1 VFDHSIEQQL
11 PPQHAQHQLMTQRS
25 VCGSKLRF
33 FGGEKNRRE
42 SAGFD
47 LLEDLESDAARR

>member
-11 PPQHAQHQLMTQRS
+11 PPQHAQHKLMTQRS
-25 VCGSKLRF
+25 IRGLKLRF
-33 FGGEKNRRE
+33 FGGEKDRRE

-47 LLEDLESDAARR
+47 LVGGS